1 MRFRFSPP
9 LLRRPGFTAG
19 DAVIVL
25 ALAGLLAAGLRL
37 GWRAP
42 AVLHGPEISLSPSAL
57 PLYALLST
65 ARMTAAYVLSLAFT
79 LVYGYA
85 AARSRTARRVL
96 IPLLD
101 ILQSVP
107 ILSFLPVVLLGLSAI
122 LPQKPAAEL
131 AAVLLIFTSQAWN
144 MAYSFYQSIT
154 TLPSELREAAAV
166 FRLDRW
172 LRFKTLEL
180 PFATLGLIWNS
191 MMSWAGGWFFLMAA
205 EIFRVGE
212 RDFRLRGLGAY
223 LQEAANQGDMRAVVY
238 GVAALVATI
247 VVLDQILWRPLL
259 SWADKFRL
267 DGVAGEEPPRCWFG
281 DLVSR
286 SWLVERAGAHLAAP
300 LGERVDRFLHERL
313 GGAPAAPPGDRSEAR
328 PSRAVFLA
336 GAATALL
343 VLYGGY
349 RAFGL
354 LATLPFSSWKPL
366 LIGLAATLLRVAAAL
381 AVALAWTVPAGVAI
395 GMNRRL
401 ASLAQPIVQVVAS
414 IPATALFPVIVLALL
429 SAPGGLNLAAIVLML
444 MGTQWYLL
452 FNVIAGASAI
462 PQDLRFTTDLLRLP
476 FLDRWRV
483 LILPAIFPY
492 VVTGAITAAGGAW
505 NASIVAE
512 RTEFAGRSRTT
523 VGVGALIA
531 GATAQGDYALLLAAT
546 LVLIVTVVLINRT
559 FWRAMY
565 RLAEER
571 YRME

>member
-1 MRFRFSPP
+1 VRLRFSPP

-25 ALAGLLAAGLRL
+25 ALAGLLAAGLRV

-42 AVLHGPEISLSPSAL
+42 AVLRGPAISLSPAAL
-57 PLYALLST
+57 PLYALLSA
-65 ARMTAAYVLSLAFT
+65 ARMAAAYVLSLVFT
-79 LVYGYA
+79 LVYGYT
-85 AARSRTARRVL
+85 AARSRAARRVL

-144 MAYSFYQSIT
+144 MTYSFYQSIT
-154 TLPSELREAAAV
+154 TLPNELREAAAI
-166 FRLDRW
+166 FRFNPW

-180 PFATLGLIWNS
+180 PFAALGLIWNS

-212 RDFRLRGLGAY
+212 RDFRLPGLGAY
-223 LQEAANQGDMRAVVY
+223 LQEAANRGEMRAVLA

-259 SWADKFRL
+259 SWADKFRV
-267 DGVAGEEPPRCWFG
+267 DTVAGEAPPRCWFG

-286 SWLVERAGAHLAAP
+286 SSLIERAGRRLAAP
-300 LGERVDRFLHERL
+300 LGETLDRFMHERL
-313 GGAPAAPPGDRSEAR
+313 GGTPEATRAERPRTGPPRGAL
-328 PSRAVFLA
+328 LA
-336 GAATALL
+336 GGATALL

-349 RAFGL
+349 RAFVL
-354 LATLPFSSWKPL
+354 LSTLPASSWKPL
-366 LIGLAATLLRVAAAL
+366 LIGLAATFLRVAAAL
-381 AVALAWTVPAGVAI
+381 LVALAWTVPAGVAI

-476 FLDRWRV
+476 LLDRWRV

-512 RTEFAGRSRTT
+512 RTEFAGRTHSTT
-523 VGVGALIA
+523 GIGALIA
-531 GATAQGDYALLLAAT
+531 GATARGDYALLLAAT
-546 LVLIVTVVLINRT
+546 LTLIVTVVLINRT
-559 FWRAMY
+559 FWRSMY

>member
-1 MRFRFSPP
+1 M
-9 LLRRPGFTAG
+9 LRRPGFTAG
-19 DAVIVL
+19 DALIVL
-25 ALAGLLAAGLRL
+25 ALASLLALGLRL
-37 GWRAP
+37 GFRAP
-42 AVLHGPEISLSPSAL
+42 AVLRGPAISLSPSAL

-65 ARMTAAYVLSLAFT
+65 ARMAAAYVLSLAFT

-122 LPQKPAAEL
+122 LPQSPAAEL
-131 AAVLLIFTSQAWN
+131 AAILLIFTSQAWN
-144 MAYSFYQSIT
+144 MTYSFYQSIT
-154 TLPSELREAAAV
+154 TLPNELREAAAV
-166 FRLDRW
+166 FRFDPW

-180 PFATLGLIWNS
+180 PFAALGLIWNS

-205 EIFRVGE
+205 EIFQVGA
-212 RDFRLRGLGAY
+212 RDFRLPGLGAY
-223 LQEAANQGDMRAVVY
+223 LQEAANQGDMRAVIS
-238 GVAALVATI
+238 GVTALVVTI
-247 VVLDQILWRPLL
+247 VVLDQVLWRPLL
-259 SWADKFRL
+259 SWADKFRV
-267 DGVAGEEPPRCWFG
+267 DAVAGDEPARCWFG

-286 SWLVERAGAHLAAP
+286 SLLVERAGARLAGP
-300 LGERVDRFLHERL
+300 LGESVDRFLRERM
-313 GGAPAAPPGDRSEAR
+313 GGAPASSPPTRPASRSPRGALL
-328 PSRAVFLA
+328 VA
-336 GAATALL
+336 GCATAPL
-343 VLYGGY
+343 VLYGAW

-354 LATLPFSSWKPL
+354 LATLPASSWKSL
-366 LIGLAATLLRVAAAL
+366 LFGLAATFLRVAAAL
-381 AVALAWTVPAGVAI
+381 ALALAWTVPAGVAI

-429 SAPGGLNLAAIVLML
+429 SAPGGLSLAAIVLML

-476 FLDRWRV
+476 LVDRWRV

-492 VVTGAITAAGGAW
+492 LVTGAITAAGGAW

-512 RTEFAGRSRTT
+512 RTEFAGQSHSTT
-523 VGVGALIA
+523 GIGALIA
-531 GATAQGDYALLLAAT
+531 GATARGDYALLLAAT
-546 LVLIVTVVLINRT
+546 LVLIVTVVVINRT
-559 FWRAMY
+559 FWRSMY
-565 RLAEER
+565 RLAEAR